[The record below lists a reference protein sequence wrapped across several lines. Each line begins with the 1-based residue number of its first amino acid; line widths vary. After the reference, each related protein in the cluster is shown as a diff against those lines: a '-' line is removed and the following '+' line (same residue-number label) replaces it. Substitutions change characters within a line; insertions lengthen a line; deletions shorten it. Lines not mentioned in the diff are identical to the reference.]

1 MGTPIEDTKRIPPIA
16 QYRKSEMAEIRKS
29 RVIGGGWFALSKG
42 AFALKKVTPMYINL
56 GLTAKALY
64 LSYLGRP
71 FQARRWIIV
80 TFFLLLLIIFWIV
93 VAIGRALDHLLYPGF
108 RQQKIQKPV
117 FIIAPPRSGTT
128 FLQKLLAKN
137 RNTFAPV
144 LMYQTIFPSITIQ
157 KLIHTVA
164 AASQQKSGLLS
175 DISSWIERH
184 CFGGWD
190 GMHKMRFAEPEED
203 DGFFVYTFVTE
214 AIYLLFPYIRAL
226 WGAGFADDLPPRQR
240 RRVMRYY
247 RSCLQRHLYL
257 NGPDKILLSKA
268 TQLSGSIQS
277 LRAEFPDAR
286 IINILRNPVESIPSH
301 ISVFYTVW
309 NWVDPQIQ
317 KDGSES
323 REYAE
328 LAAAWFLHLE
338 KYDIASKSESY
349 LRIFYTDLVRN
360 PDSVARSIYKHFG
373 IPLTPRAARQ
383 IQTETKRALEYKSS
397 HRYTLQ
403 EYGLN
408 QDWVKREVGGLM
420 RRYKFPFPITP
431 TARGSKR

>member
-1 MGTPIEDTKRIPPIA
+1 
-16 QYRKSEMAEIRKS
+16 
-29 RVIGGGWFALSKG
+29 
-42 AFALKKVTPMYINL
+42 MYLNL
-56 GLTAKALY
+56 GITAKALY
-64 LSYLGRP
+64 LNYLARP
-71 FQARRWIIV
+71 FQLRRWMIV
-80 TFFLLLLIIFWIV
+80 TFFLFLLCCFWV
-93 VAIGRALDHLLYPGF
+93 VVFIGRILDHILYPDF
-108 RQQKIQKPV
+108 RRQKIHKPV

-157 KLIHTVA
+157 KFIHSVA
-164 AASQQKSGLLS
+164 IASRQKGGLLF

-214 AIYLLFPYIRAL
+214 AIYLLFPYVRAL

-240 RRVMRYY
+240 RRLMRYY

-268 TQLSGSIQS
+268 TQLSGSIES
-277 LRAEFPDAR
+277 IRAEFPDAR

-309 NWVDPQIQ
+309 NWVDPTIQ
-317 KDGSES
+317 KTGRES
-323 REYAE
+323 LEYAE

-338 KYDIASKSESY
+338 KNDITARSESY
-349 LRIFYTDLVRN
+349 LRIFYTDLVRRTET
-360 PDSVARSIYKHFG
+360 VARSIYRHFD
-373 IPLTPRAARQ
+373 IPLTPRAERQ
-383 IQTETKRALEYKSS
+383 IQVEAQRALEYKSS
-397 HRYTLQ
+397 HRYTLK
-403 EYGLN
+403 EYGLSKT
-408 QDWVKREVGGLM
+408 WVTKELGGIMKR
-420 RRYKFPFPITP
+420 YQFSFPSE
-431 TARGSKR
+431 TAPRGSKR

>member
-1 MGTPIEDTKRIPPIA
+1 
-16 QYRKSEMAEIRKS
+16 
-29 RVIGGGWFALSKG
+29 
-42 AFALKKVTPMYINL
+42 MYLNL

-80 TFFLLLLIIFWIV
+80 TFFLLLLTLCWIV
-93 VAIGRALDHLLYPGF
+93 VAIGRALDHLLFPDF
-108 RQQKIQKPV
+108 RNQKIIRPV

-128 FLQKLLAKN
+128 FLQKLLARN
-137 RNTFAPV
+137 RRTFAPV

-157 KLIHTVA
+157 KMIHSVA
-164 AASQQKSGLLS
+164 RASRIKGGLLS

-190 GMHKMRFAEPEED
+190 GMHKMRFAQPEED

-214 AIYLLFPYIRAL
+214 AIYLLFPYVRHL

-286 IINILRNPVESIPSH
+286 IINILRNPVESVPSH

-309 NWVDPQIQ
+309 NWVDPSIR
-317 KDGSES
+317 KDGPES
-323 REYAE
+323 KEYAE
-328 LAAAWFLHLE
+328 LATAWFLHLE
-338 KYDIASKSESY
+338 KFDISAKSDSY
-349 LRIFYTDLVRN
+349 LRIFYTDLVRR
-360 PDSVARSIYKHFG
+360 PEIVARSIYSHFH
-373 IPLTPRAARQ
+373 IPLTPRATRQ
-383 IQTETKRALEYKSS
+383 IATESQRALEYKSS
-397 HRYTLQ
+397 HRYTLE
-403 EYGLN
+403 EYGLSPDWIN
-408 QDWVKREVGGLM
+408 QEVGGM
-420 RRYKFPFPITP
+420 MKRYRFPLPP
-431 TARGSKR
+431 RPLARGSKR

>member
-1 MGTPIEDTKRIPPIA
+1 
-16 QYRKSEMAEIRKS
+16 
-29 RVIGGGWFALSKG
+29 
-42 AFALKKVTPMYINL
+42 MYINL

-309 NWVDPQIQ
+309 NWVDPKIQ
-317 KDGSES
+317 KDGFES

-383 IQTETKRALEYKSS
+383 IQTETKRALDYKSS

>member
-1 MGTPIEDTKRIPPIA
+1 
-16 QYRKSEMAEIRKS
+16 
-29 RVIGGGWFALSKG
+29 
-42 AFALKKVTPMYINL
+42 MYLNL
-56 GLTAKALY
+56 GITAKALY
-64 LSYLGRP
+64 LNYLARP
-71 FQARRWIIV
+71 FQLRRWVIV
-80 TFFLLLLIIFWIV
+80 TFFLLLLCCFWV
-93 VAIGRALDHLLYPGF
+93 VVFIGRILDHILYPGF
-108 RQQKIQKPV
+108 RRQKIHKPV

-137 RNTFAPV
+137 RSTFAPV

-157 KLIHTVA
+157 KFIHSVA
-164 AASQQKSGLLS
+164 AASRQKGGLLF

-214 AIYLLFPYIRAL
+214 AIYLLFPYVRAL

-240 RRVMRYY
+240 RRLMRYY

-268 TQLSGSIQS
+268 TQLSGSIES
-277 LRAEFPDAR
+277 IRAEFPDAR

-309 NWVDPQIQ
+309 NWVDPTI
-317 KDGSES
+317 KKTGRES
-323 REYAE
+323 LEYAE

-338 KYDIASKSESY
+338 KNDITARSESY
-349 LRIFYTDLVRN
+349 LRIFYTDLVRR
-360 PDSVARSIYKHFG
+360 PETVCRSIYCHFD
-373 IPLTPRAARQ
+373 IPLTPRTERQ
-383 IQTETKRALEYKSS
+383 IQVEARRALDYKSS
-397 HRYTLQ
+397 HRYTLK
-403 EYGLN
+403 EYGLTKT
-408 QDWVKREVGGLM
+408 WVMKELGGIMKR
-420 RRYKFPFPITP
+420 YQFPFPP
-431 TARGSKR
+431 ETAPRGSNR

>member
-1 MGTPIEDTKRIPPIA
+1 
-16 QYRKSEMAEIRKS
+16 
-29 RVIGGGWFALSKG
+29 
-42 AFALKKVTPMYINL
+42 MYINV

-80 TFFLLLLIIFWIV
+80 TFFLLLLITFWIV

-309 NWVDPQIQ
+309 NWVDPKIQ